1 MNIPSC
7 TELIDCAAGRIPADL
22 VLKNG
27 RIIHVFTGEIIA
39 GDVAI
44 INGHI
49 AGIGSYEGKKTVD
62 LAGKYLSPGF
72 IEGHIHIESSMLTP
86 AQFGAAVIPHGTTTV
101 ICDPHE
107 IGNVCGKTGIRYMLE
122 ERSPLNL
129 YAMAPSCVPA
139 THMETSGAVLSA
151 EDIAEILEH
160 PRVLGLA
167 EMMNFP
173 GTVAALPEVLAKLRV
188 ARKKGMPIDGHA
200 PGLSGQELHAYIAAG
215 ISSDHECTTL
225 AEAEEKLRAGMAI
238 FIREGSTARNLKE
251 LMPLLHSAAACHCL
265 LVTDD
270 RHADD
275 LVERGHLDYILGRAV
290 QLGASAITAL
300 QMVTINP
307 ARHFGLERT
316 GAIVPGYRADLVVLD
331 DLEQFI
337 ASRVYI
343 SGECVAEKGTM
354 VTAIPEQPLDSLDP
368 AIQSSV
374 RIDADAIDLSLP
386 AEEDNLIR
394 VITCT
399 DGQIVTG
406 SETLEA
412 KVEDGQLVSDVDR
425 DILKIAVIERHSGG
439 HSVGIGFVRGLG
451 LGSGAIGSTVA
462 HDSHNM
468 IVAGTSDAAML
479 RAITELTAIRG
490 GLVVTGDE
498 QVFDTL
504 PLPVAGLMSTGSARD
519 VSVRLAKI
527 RTALERVGSRVSNPF
542 MLLSFLALPVIPELK
557 ITDKGLVDVLE
568 FQLVPLMVNKK
579 NE

>member
-1 MNIPSC
+1 MNTSSY
-7 TELIDCAAGRIPADL
+7 TELIECAAGRIPADL

-27 RIIHVFTGEIIA
+27 RVIHVFTNEILA

-44 INGHI
+44 INGRI
-49 AGIGSYEGKKTVD
+49 AGIGRYEGRETVD
-62 LAGKYLSPGF
+62 LDGKYLSPGF

-122 ERSPLNL
+122 KQSPLNL

-139 THMETSGAVLSA
+139 THMETSGALLSA
-151 EDIAEILEH
+151 DDIAEILEH

-173 GTVAALPEVLAKLRV
+173 GTVAAAPDVLAKLRV
-188 ARKKGMPIDGHA
+188 ARKRKVPIDGHA
-200 PGLSGQELHAYIAAG
+200 PGLGGRDLQAYIASG

-238 FIREGSTARNLKE
+238 FIREGSTARNLEE
-251 LMPLLHSAAACHCL
+251 LMPLLHSPAACHCL

-275 LVERGHLDYILGRAV
+275 LVERGHLDYILRRAV
-290 QLGASAITAL
+290 HYGASAVIAL

-307 ARHFGLERT
+307 ARHFGLQRT
-316 GAIVPGYRADLVVLD
+316 GAIVPGFRADLVVLD
-331 DLEQFI
+331 DLEQFT
-337 ASRVYI
+337 ADRVYI
-343 SGECVAEKGTM
+343 SGQCVAEKGAM
-354 VTAIPEQPLDSLDP
+354 VTAVPEQSLDTLDP
-368 AIQSSV
+368 VIRSSV
-374 RIDADAIDLSLP
+374 KIDPEVVDLSMP
-386 AEEDNLIR
+386 GEEGGLIR

-406 SETLEA
+406 QQMLEP
-412 KVEDGQLVSDVDR
+412 KVENGMMVSDVER
-425 DILKIAVIERHSGG
+425 DILKIVVLERHHGS
-439 HSVGIGFVRGLG
+439 HAMGIGFVQGLG
-451 LGSGAIGSTVA
+451 LARGAIGSTVA

-468 IVAGTSDAAML
+468 IVTGTSDASML
-479 RAITELTAIRG
+479 RAIRALTDIRG
-490 GLVVTGDE
+490 GLVVAGDE
-498 QVFDTL
+498 QVYDVL
-504 PLPVAGLMSTGSARD
+504 PLPVAGLMSTGTAQK
-519 VSVRLAKI
+519 VSDCLDGI
-527 RTALERVGSRVSNPF
+527 RTALEKVGTGVENPF

-557 ITDKGLVDVLE
+557 ITDKGLVDVLQ
-568 FQLVPLMVNKK
+568 FQLVPLSDRIKK
-579 NE
+579 